1 MCQLPPEIR
10 SLLIVKKDIGCPHEE
25 GIDEP
30 QGAIL
35 FGSGIDFETWVSVIT
50 GAGHGSHAF

>member
-30 QGAIL
+30 QDAIL
-35 FGSGIDFETWVSVIT
+35 FGSGIAFETWVSVIT
-50 GAGHGSHAF
+50 GAGSHAF